1 LIQVNLSVPVAI
13 ESRTMETPSLFDG
26 LAEVGL
32 RGGVDMRPTLIR
44 VLTDLYVQKLKH
56 TEDEERHYTELA
68 LRLLDAVDAATRA
81 TVATRLAR
89 HLRPPLRVA
98 QYLVND
104 LPNVAAP
111 LRGHAVFRQALPS
124 ALPSAL
130 PVALPAALPEPQQTV
145 EPAPEIAPSIPPVP
159 EKADTTGKSPIENA
173 IAPVAE
179 SLVESD
185 SESPLTGV
193 PQTLNP
199 AVASELNTLFFTATE
214 EERRLILLNLH
225 IAAPVSAGEVEIA
238 REPMVSQKLEAAAL
252 GSYRDDLAR
261 QFALALR
268 IPGEQAKRITRDN
281 FGEPM
286 VVAIKALGVPRDV
299 FHRILMFANPA
310 VGHSVERVQVLAALF
325 DDLPLP
331 AAEAMVAIWQ
341 ALPKS
346 ERTTGRHQPVHW
358 DDQGSHARP
367 AAAQSRRPQATSH
380 STERRNKAS

>member
-1 LIQVNLSVPVAI
+1 
-13 ESRTMETPSLFDG
+13 MEIPSLFDG
-26 LAEVGL
+26 LAEIGL

-68 LRLLDAVDAATRA
+68 LRLLDAVDATTRA

-89 HLRPPLRVA
+89 HLSPPLRVA

-104 LPNVAAP
+104 LPEIAAS
-111 LRGHAVFRQALPS
+111 LRGHAVFRKS
-124 ALPSAL
+124 ATATTPEVQ
-130 PVALPAALPEPQQTV
+130 PIVAPAA
-145 EPAPEIAPSIPPVP
+145 EIAPPIVPVLETAEATEAVLIERTAASVAESYVEPVP
-159 EKADTTGKSPIENA
+159 ENLM
-173 IAPVAE
+173 AE
-179 SLVESD
+179 
-185 SESPLTGV
+185 TQ
-193 PQTLNP
+193 QTLRP
-199 AVASELNTLFFTATE
+199 AVASELNTLFFLATE

-225 IAAPVSAGEVEIA
+225 IAAPLSAGEVEIL
-238 REPMVSQKLEAAAL
+238 RDPMVSQKLEAAAL
-252 GSYRDDLAR
+252 GSYRDDLAK

-268 IPGEQAKRITRDN
+268 IPREQAGRITRDN

-286 VVAIKALGVPRDV
+286 VVAIKALGVARDV

-310 VGHSVERVQVLAALF
+310 VGHSVERVQALAALF
-325 DDLPLP
+325 DELPLP

-346 ERTTGRHQPVHW
+346 ERTAGKHQPLHW

-367 AAAQSRRPQATSH
+367 AAAQPRRPQIAQRA
-380 STERRNKAS
+380 TERRNNAS

>member
-1 LIQVNLSVPVAI
+1 
-13 ESRTMETPSLFDG
+13 MEIPSLFDG

-81 TVATRLAR
+81 TVATKLAR
-89 HLRPPLRVA
+89 HLSPPLRVA

-104 LPNVAAP
+104 SPDIAAP
-111 LRGHAVFRQALPS
+111 LRGHAVFRQSATAVLPEEQ
-124 ALPSAL
+124 
-130 PVALPAALPEPQQTV
+130 PVVVAPAA
-145 EPAPEIAPSIPPVP
+145 EIAPPVVPVP
-159 EKADTTGKSPIENA
+159 QAAEATQASSPIERA

-179 SLVESD
+179 SSVAPAYENLSTEFQ
-185 SESPLTGV
+185 
-193 PQTLNP
+193 QTLSP
-199 AVASELNTLFFTATE
+199 AVASELNTLFFLATE

-225 IAAPVSAGEVEIA
+225 IAAPLSAGEVEIL
-238 REPMVSQKLEAAAL
+238 RDPMVSQRLEAAAL
-252 GSYRDDLAR
+252 GSYRDDLAK
-261 QFALALR
+261 QFALALH
-268 IPGEQAKRITRDN
+268 IPREQAGRIARDN

-299 FHRILMFANPA
+299 FHRILMFANP
-310 VGHSVERVQVLAALF
+310 VIGHSVERVQALASLF
-325 DDLPLP
+325 DELPLP

-346 ERTTGRHQPVHW
+346 ERTAGKHQPLHW
-358 DDQGSHARP
+358 DDQGSRARP
-367 AAAQSRRPQATSH
+367 AAAQPRRPQIAPGAIEHRT
-380 STERRNKAS
+380 NAS

>member
-1 LIQVNLSVPVAI
+1 
-13 ESRTMETPSLFDG
+13 MEIPSLFDG
-26 LAEVGL
+26 FPEIGL

-89 HLRPPLRVA
+89 HLSPPLRVA

-104 LPNVAAP
+104 LPDIAAP
-111 LRGHAVFRQALPS
+111 LRGHAVFRKAAAATPS
-124 ALPSAL
+124 
-130 PVALPAALPEPQQTV
+130 EPQPIA
-145 EPAPEIAPSIPPVP
+145 EPVLEIAPPIVPVQQDAEVAEASLTKSAAPPVTEDCSEP
-159 EKADTTGKSPIENA
+159 VSEK
-173 IAPVAE
+173 
-179 SLVESD
+179 
-185 SESPLTGV
+185 PLTETRH
-193 PQTLNP
+193 TLSP
-199 AVASELNTLFFTATE
+199 AVASELNTLFFVATE

-225 IAAPVSAGEVEIA
+225 IAAPLSAGEVEIA

-252 GSYRDDLAR
+252 GSYREDLAK

-268 IPGEQAKRITRDN
+268 IPREQAGRITRDN

-286 VVAIKALGVPRDV
+286 VVAVKALGVPRDV
-299 FHRILMFANPA
+299 FHRILMFANPT
-310 VGHSVERVQVLAALF
+310 VGHSVERVQALAALF
-325 DDLPLP
+325 DELPLP

-346 ERTTGRHQPVHW
+346 ERTAGKHQPLHW
-358 DDQGSHARP
+358 DDQGSRARHAT
-367 AAAQSRRPQATSH
+367 AQTQRPQIAQQRA
-380 STERRNKAS
+380 TERRNKVS